1 MKIPISP
8 RLLACAGLVPAGA
21 RVADIGCDHGYLGI
35 YLLTRPNNAAKHII
49 AADVREGPLSCA
61 VKNAEKYGISEKM
74 SFHLSDGVQS
84 IPRDFDVLVCAGM
97 GADTIISILSAAPWL
112 KNDQYRLIL
121 QCQSKRP
128 ELRRYLSENGWYIEE
143 ESVLRDGRFLYTV
156 MDVYY
161 RPEKPKLTPGE
172 CYFPPAM
179 LENPSAEAVEY
190 YHRLLRD
197 LRMTL
202 SARGEKADASLTT
215 ILQELEQLSRDSALS
230 FLKEEEA

>member
-35 YLLTRPNNAAKHII
+35 YLLTRPNAVEHII
-49 AADVREGPLSCA
+49 AADIREGPLSCA
-61 VKNAEKYGISEKM
+61 VKNAEKYGVSEKM
-74 SFHLSDGVQS
+74 SFHLSDGVQT

-112 KNDQYRLIL
+112 KSDQYRLIL
-121 QCQSKRP
+121 QCQSKRQ
-128 ELRRYLSENGWYIEE
+128 ELRRYLSENGWYIDE

-156 MDVYY
+156 MDVCY
-161 RPEKPKLTPGE
+161 RPEKQKLTPGQ

-179 LENPSAEAVEY
+179 LENPGAETIEY
-190 YHRLLRD
+190 YRRLLQELD
-197 LRMTL
+197 MTITARGKQADPAL
-202 SARGEKADASLTT
+202 SAIVA
-215 ILQELEQLSRDSALS
+215 ELEQLPQIPGLS